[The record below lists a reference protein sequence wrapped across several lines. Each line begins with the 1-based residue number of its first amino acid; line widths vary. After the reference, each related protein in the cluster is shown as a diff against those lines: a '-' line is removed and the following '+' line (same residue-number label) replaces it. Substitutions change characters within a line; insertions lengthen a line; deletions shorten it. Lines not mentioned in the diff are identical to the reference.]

1 MLSRMNRVS
10 TLKLLFYRFGILLT
24 VMRLFVCLAFPL
36 LRTGG
41 KDKTMKTP
49 IEFDYDLWT
58 TKDGK
63 CMVRVKS
70 TGETCE
76 VSREAFRVLRAEEKR
91 LRRSYTA
98 AASDGDEA
106 HPILSLN
113 VLPEDSE
120 KSPSWLTDHADFTDE
135 VLTKMVIQ
143 EFRATLNSIHCAVFD
158 QCLLG
163 DKTIRAFAEEYG
175 LRRST
180 VWNIANSLRKNFK
193 KIM

>member
-1 MLSRMNRVS
+1 M
-10 TLKLLFYRFGILLT
+10 RF
-24 VMRLFVCLAFPL
+24 FVCLVFLL

-76 VSREAFRVLRAEEKR
+76 VSREAFQVLRAEEKR

-180 VWNIANSLRKNFK
+180 VWDIANSLRKNFK
-193 KIM
+193 KIL

>member
-1 MLSRMNRVS
+1 MKLNRIFVNLLLIVTLIFLIYVNIGLHVS
-10 TLKLLFYRFGILLT
+10 GPNNLY
-24 VMRLFVCLAFPL
+24 VM
-36 LRTGG
+36 TQNEMEQ
-41 KDKTMKTP
+41 KI
-49 IEFDYDLWT
+49 IEQ
-58 TKDGK
+58 
-63 CMVRVKS
+63 V
-70 TGETCE
+70 GETCE

-120 KSPSWLTDHADFTDE
+120 KSPSWLTDHEDFTDE

-180 VWNIANSLRKNFK
+180 VWDIANSLRKNFK
-193 KIM
+193 KIL

>member
-1 MLSRMNRVS
+1 MNRVS

-24 VMRLFVCLAFPL
+24 VMRLFVCLVFPL

-76 VSREAFRVLRAEEKR
+76 VSRETFRVLRAEEKR

-120 KSPSWLTDHADFTDE
+120 KSPSWLTDHEDFTDE

-180 VWNIANSLRKNFK
+180 VWDIANSLRKNFK
-193 KIM
+193 KIL

>member
-1 MLSRMNRVS
+1 
-10 TLKLLFYRFGILLT
+10 
-24 VMRLFVCLAFPL
+24 
-36 LRTGG
+36 
-41 KDKTMKTP
+41 MKTP

-76 VSREAFRVLRAEEKR
+76 VSRETFRVLRAEEKR

-113 VLPEDSE
+113 VFPEDSE
-120 KSPSWLTDHADFTDE
+120 KSPSWLTDHEDFTDE

-180 VWNIANSLRKNFK
+180 VWDIANSLRKNFK
-193 KIM
+193 KICDLPDKRRKNVRCKVEGHF

>member
-1 MLSRMNRVS
+1 M
-10 TLKLLFYRFGILLT
+10 KLLFYRFGILLT
-24 VMRLFVCLAFPL
+24 VMRLFVCLVFPL

-76 VSREAFRVLRAEEKR
+76 VSRETFRVLRAEEKR

-98 AASDGDEA
+98 ASSDGDEA
-106 HPILSLN
+106 HPNLSLN

-120 KSPSWLTDHADFTDE
+120 KSPSWLTDHEDFTDE

-180 VWNIANSLRKNFK
+180 VWDIANSLRKKLK
-193 KIM
+193 KYL

>member
-1 MLSRMNRVS
+1 
-10 TLKLLFYRFGILLT
+10 
-24 VMRLFVCLAFPL
+24 
-36 LRTGG
+36 
-41 KDKTMKTP
+41 MKTP

-76 VSREAFRVLRAEEKR
+76 VSRETFRVLRAEEKR

-120 KSPSWLTDHADFTDE
+120 KSPSWLTDHRTSPTRF
-135 VLTKMVIQ
+135 
-143 EFRATLNSIHCAVFD
+143 
-158 QCLLG
+158 
-163 DKTIRAFAEEYG
+163 
-175 LRRST
+175 
-180 VWNIANSLRKNFK
+180 
-193 KIM
+193 

>member
-1 MLSRMNRVS
+1 
-10 TLKLLFYRFGILLT
+10 
-24 VMRLFVCLAFPL
+24 
-36 LRTGG
+36 
-41 KDKTMKTP
+41 MKTP

-76 VSREAFRVLRAEEKR
+76 VSRETFRVLRAEEKR

-120 KSPSWLTDHADFTDE
+120 
-135 VLTKMVIQ
+135 
-143 EFRATLNSIHCAVFD
+143 NSFWG
-158 QCLLG
+158 LG
-163 DKTIRAFAEEYG
+163 
-175 LRRST
+175 
-180 VWNIANSLRKNFK
+180 
-193 KIM
+193 

>member
-1 MLSRMNRVS
+1 
-10 TLKLLFYRFGILLT
+10 
-24 VMRLFVCLAFPL
+24 
-36 LRTGG
+36 
-41 KDKTMKTP
+41 MKTP

-143 EFRATLNSIHCAVFD
+143 EFRATLNSVHCAVLTNAFLGTRPSGLLPRNTGCGD
-158 QCLLG
+158 QLSGTSQTPSEKISKKFCDLP
-163 DKTIRAFAEEYG
+163 DKR
-175 LRRST
+175 
-180 VWNIANSLRKNFK
+180 RKNVRCKVEGHF
-193 KIM
+193 

>member
-1 MLSRMNRVS
+1 
-10 TLKLLFYRFGILLT
+10 
-24 VMRLFVCLAFPL
+24 MRLFVCLVFPR

-76 VSREAFRVLRAEEKR
+76 VSREKR

-98 AASDGDEA
+98 AASDGAEA

-120 KSPSWLTDHADFTDE
+120 KSPSWLTDHEDFTDE

-143 EFRATLNSIHCAVFD
+143 EFRATLNSVHCAVFD

-180 VWNIANSLRKNFK
+180 VWDIANSLRKNFK
-193 KIM
+193 KIL

>member
-1 MLSRMNRVS
+1 M
-10 TLKLLFYRFGILLT
+10 KLLFYRFGILLT

-120 KSPSWLTDHADFTDE
+120 KSPSWLTDHEDFTDE
-135 VLTKMVIQ
+135 VLTRLVIQ
-143 EFRATLNSIHCAVFD
+143 EFRATLSSIHCAIFD

-175 LRRST
+175 LQRST
-180 VWNIANSLRKNFK
+180 VWDITNSLRKKLK
-193 KIM
+193 KYL

>member
-1 MLSRMNRVS
+1 MNRVS

-24 VMRLFVCLAFPL
+24 VMRLFVCLVFPL

-49 IEFDYDLWT
+49 IEYDYDLWT

-76 VSREAFRVLRAEEKR
+76 VSRETFRVLRAEEKR

-120 KSPSWLTDHADFTDE
+120 KSPSWLTDHEDFTDE

-180 VWNIANSLRKNFK
+180 VWDIANSLRKNFK
-193 KIM
+193 KIL